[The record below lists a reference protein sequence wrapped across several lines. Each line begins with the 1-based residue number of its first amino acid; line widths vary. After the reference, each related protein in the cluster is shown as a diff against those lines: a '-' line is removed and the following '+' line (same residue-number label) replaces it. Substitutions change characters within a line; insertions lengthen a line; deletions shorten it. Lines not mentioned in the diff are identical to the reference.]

1 MSSNNKYR
9 HNMLVG
15 PTSDK
20 PARFGV
26 NGANRKEQGDDATL
40 DFSEIW
46 LTLRRGKWLILLT
59 CLLVTGAVAGY
70 TYMQEPEYEAES
82 LVMIERGGEG
92 RAAFVG
98 LGGDREGRS
107 LENEIGK
114 LQFSG
119 DLIQR
124 VVERIGETADAME
137 EATARQYFPVLFD
150 EEGERRGSADVA
162 RAVRDRMSFS
172 AMGAQSMIRIN
183 AWSPVPEEASRLA
196 NIYAEEYQVY
206 ARESSRAGAA
216 AAREFLEEQVER
228 RGERLDDIDDRLV
241 RFQLDQDFASRGAG
255 GERVVQE
262 FAAQRQRLETLEAEK
277 LQQEFQLERLQDE
290 LRNIEP
296 DMDSRIADDIE
307 LQTLQTEVQEL
318 SRQIADLEQQA
329 EEFYMNDESLRG
341 NEEEVEEL
349 ATLVRR
355 TDRLKERRQAKIA
368 ELAEKTRGSRFAGG
382 GDGQMGYA
390 AQLRTRI
397 IEVEGNVMGL
407 EAQIET
413 VQNRLAEQRPEV
425 QGVPRQQIELEQLQR
440 ERNIVAEQHSN
451 YMARLHDTMMSEQAD
466 LGYVE
471 PVQQARLPTVPVRP
485 DMQQNVIL
493 GVLLGLGFG
502 VGLAFLYRA
511 SAGRIEKPEDLQLNG
526 YSVVGVVPAMKREI
540 KSSFGGSE
548 TVEVDGH
555 QINTHLMTLLNPW
568 SPIAENYRLIRTNI
582 QAGDGDVPPVMLVTS
597 PEMGDGKTVT
607 ACNLA
612 IALAR
617 NGLQTLLID
626 ADLRRPNAHALLGAA
641 QSPGLG
647 QRLRG
652 GAAASNLR
660 GLETFVE
667 NLHFLPAGTNENPP
681 AELLGTKHMQDLLEA
696 ARAQFD
702 VVIID
707 SPPVLAV
714 TDSVV
719 LSRAADATFVVV
731 SADVTELAALN
742 TTRDTLGAVGS
753 GVAGVILNR
762 FDENKSAYQYGYGYG
777 YGRTE
782 AYNKGRVTA

>member
-1 MSSNNKYR
+1 MSSQNKFR
-9 HNMLVG
+9 HNMLIG
-15 PTSDK
+15 PQSSK
-20 PARFGV
+20 PQRYGV
-26 NGANRKEQGDDATL
+26 NGAHKKQQQGDDAAL
-40 DFSEIW
+40 DFTEIW
-46 LTLRRGKWLILLT
+46 LTLRRGKWIILLT
-59 CLLVTGAVAGY
+59 CLFITSAVAGY
-70 TYMQEPEYEAES
+70 TFLQEPEYETES
-82 LVMIERGGEG
+82 MVMVERGGEG
-92 RAAFVG
+92 RAAFAG

-124 VVERIGETADAME
+124 VVERIVETADAME

-150 EEGERRGSADVA
+150 EDGERRGSADVA

-206 ARESSRAGAA
+206 ARESSRAGAV

-228 RGERLDDIDDRLV
+228 RGERLDDIDDQLV
-241 RFQLDQDFASRGAG
+241 RFQLDQDFASRGAA
-255 GERVVQE
+255 GEQVLQE
-262 FAAQRQRLETLEAEK
+262 FTAQRQRLETLESEQ
-277 LQQEFQLERLQDE
+277 LQLEFQLERLEEE

-296 DMDSRIADDIE
+296 DMGARITDDIE
-307 LQTLQTEVQEL
+307 LQRLQTEVQEL
-318 SRQIADLEQQA
+318 SRRIADLEQEA
-329 EEFYMNDESLRG
+329 EEFYMNDPELRG
-341 NEEEVEEL
+341 NEEQVEEL
-349 ATLVRR
+349 AAIVRR
-355 TDRLKERRQAKIA
+355 IDRLQERRDEKIG
-368 ELAEKTRGSRFAGG
+368 ELAQKSAGSRFAGG

-390 AQLRTRI
+390 AQLRTNI
-397 IEVEGNVMGL
+397 IEVEGRLMGVR
-407 EAQIET
+407 AQIET
-413 VQNRLAEQRPEV
+413 VEGRLAEQRPEV

-451 YMARLHDTMMSEQAD
+451 YMARLHDTMMSEQSD

-471 PVQQARLPTVPVRP
+471 LVQQARVPAVPVRP

-493 GVLLGLGFG
+493 GLLLGLGFG

-511 SAGRIEKPEDLQLNG
+511 SGGRIEKPEDLQQNG

-548 TVEVDGH
+548 TVEVDG
-555 QINTHLMTLLNPW
+555 QRINTHLMTLLNPW

-582 QAGDGDVPPVMLVTS
+582 QAGSGEVPPVMLVTS

-607 ACNLA
+607 TCNLA

-626 ADLRRPNAHALLGAA
+626 ADLRRPNAHALLGAD

-652 GAAASNLR
+652 GAAVSNFH
-660 GLETFVE
+660 GLETLVN

-681 AELLGTKHMQDLLEA
+681 AELLGTKHKIG
-696 ARAQFD
+696 RAH
-702 VVIID
+702 V
-707 SPPVLAV
+707 
-714 TDSVV
+714 
-719 LSRAADATFVVV
+719 
-731 SADVTELAALN
+731 
-742 TTRDTLGAVGS
+742 
-753 GVAGVILNR
+753 
-762 FDENKSAYQYGYGYG
+762 
-777 YGRTE
+777 
-782 AYNKGRVTA
+782 

>member
-15 PTSDK
+15 PSSEK

-26 NGANRKEQGDDATL
+26 NGANRKQQDNDAAL

-46 LTLRRGKWLILLT
+46 LTLRRGKWLILFT
-59 CLLVTGAVAGY
+59 CLIVTGAVAGY
-70 TYMQEPEYEAES
+70 TYMQEPEYESES
-82 LVMIERGGEG
+82 LVMVERGGGEG
-92 RAAFVG
+92 GAALAGF
-98 LGGDREGRS
+98 GGDREGRG
-107 LENEIGK
+107 LQNEIGK

-119 DLIQR
+119 DLVQR
-124 VVERIGETADAME
+124 VIERLTETADAME
-137 EATARQYFPVLFD
+137 ASTAKQYFPVLYGD
-150 EEGERRGSADVA
+150 EGERLNSADITRV
-162 RAVRDRMSFS
+162 VRGRMSFERVEGQD
-172 AMGAQSMIRIN
+172 MLRIR
-183 AWSPVPEEASRLA
+183 AWSSVPEEASRLA

-228 RGERLDDIDDRLV
+228 RGERLDDIDDQLV
-241 RFQLDQDFASRGAG
+241 RFQLDQDFASRGAA
-255 GERVVQE
+255 GERVLQE
-262 FAAQRQRLETLEAEK
+262 FTAQRQRLETLEGEK
-277 LQQEFQLERLQDE
+277 LQLEFQLERLEEE

-296 DMDSRIADDIE
+296 DMDSRITDDIE
-307 LQTLQTEVQEL
+307 LQRLQTEVQEL
-318 SRQIADLEQQA
+318 SRRIADLEQEA
-329 EEFYMNDESLRG
+329 EEFYMNDPDLRG
-341 NEEEVEEL
+341 NEEQVDEL
-349 ATLVRR
+349 AAIVRR
-355 TDRLKERRQAKIA
+355 IDRLQERRDGKIS
-368 ELAEKTRGSRFAGG
+368 ELAQKSAGSRFAG

-390 AQLRTRI
+390 AQLRTNI
-397 IEVEGNVMGL
+397 IEVEGRLMGVR
-407 EAQIET
+407 AQIET

-451 YMARLHDTMMSEQAD
+451 YLARLHDTMMSEQAD

-471 PVQQARLPTVPVRP
+471 LVQQARVPAVPVRP

-493 GVLLGLGFG
+493 GLLLGLGFG

-647 QRLRG
+647 ERLRG
-652 GAAASNLR
+652 GTAASNLR

-731 SADVTELAALN
+731 SANATELAALN
-742 TTRDTLGAVGS
+742 TTRDTLEAVGS
-753 GVAGVILNR
+753 SVAGVILNR

>member
-1 MSSNNKYR
+1 MSSNNTYH

-15 PTSDK
+15 PASDK

-26 NGANRKEQGDDATL
+26 NGANRKQQGDDATL

-46 LTLRRGKWLILLT
+46 LTIRRGKWIILVAALV
-59 CLLVTGAVAGY
+59 VTGAVAGF

-82 LVMIERGGEG
+82 LVMVERGSEG
-92 RAAFVG
+92 RAAFAG
-98 LGGDREGRS
+98 LGGDRDGRS

-124 VVERIGETADAME
+124 VVERIAETADAME
-137 EATARQYFPVLFD
+137 DATARQYFPVLFD
-150 EEGERRGSADVA
+150 DEGGRRSSADVA
-162 RAVRDRMSFS
+162 RAVRGRMSFS

-216 AAREFLEEQVER
+216 AAREFLEEQVAR
-228 RGERLDDIDDRLV
+228 RGERLDDIDDQLV
-241 RFQLDQDFASRGAG
+241 RFQLDQDFASRGPG

-262 FAAQRQRLETLEAEK
+262 FTQQRQRLETLQAEK
-277 LQQEFQLERLQDE
+277 VQQEFQLERLQEE

-307 LQTLQTEVQEL
+307 LQTLQTETQEL

-329 EEFYMNDESLRG
+329 EEFYMNDPSLRG
-341 NEEEVEEL
+341 NEEEVDEL
-349 ATLVRR
+349 HTIIRR
-355 TDRLKERRQAKIA
+355 VDRLKERRQEKFT
-368 ELAEKTRGSRFAGG
+368 ELAEKSRGSRFAGR
-382 GDGQMGYA
+382 GDSQMGYA

-413 VQNRLAEQRPEV
+413 VENRLAEQRPEV

-440 ERNIVAEQHSN
+440 ERNIVAEQHSS
-451 YMARLHDTMMSEQAD
+451 YMARLHDTMMSEQSD

-471 PVQQARLPTVPVRP
+471 PVQQARVPSVPVRP
-485 DMQQNVIL
+485 DMQQNVLL
-493 GVLLGLGFG
+493 GVFLGLGLG
-502 VGLAFLYRA
+502 IGLAFLYRA

-526 YSVVGVVPAMKREI
+526 YSVVGVVPTMKPEI
-540 KSSFGGSE
+540 KSSFGGGE
-548 TVEVDGH
+548 TVEVDG
-555 QINTHLMTLLNPW
+555 QRVSTSLLTLLNPW

-582 QAGDGDVPPVMLVTS
+582 QSSTGDVPRTMLITS
-597 PEMGDGKTVT
+597 PEMGDGKSVT
-607 ACNLA
+607 ASNLA
-612 IALAR
+612 VALAR
-617 NGLQTLLID
+617 NGFRTLLID
-626 ADLRRPNAHALLGAA
+626 ADLRRPNGHKLLGETL
-641 QSPGLG
+641 SPGVG
-647 QRLRG
+647 ERLS
-652 GAAASNLR
+652 GALPSADFS
-660 GLETFVE
+660 GLETVVE
-667 NLHFLPAGTNENPP
+667 DLDFLPAGTNENPP
-681 AELLGTKHMQDLLEA
+681 AELVGTKAMGELLTA
-696 ARAQFD
+696 ARKHYDA
-702 VVIID
+702 VIID

-719 LSRAADATFVVV
+719 LSRQVDATFVVV
-731 SADVTELAALN
+731 AADETEMDALHL
-742 TTRDTLGAVGS
+742 TRDTLEAVGS
-753 GVAGVILNR
+753 GIAGVVLNR
-762 FDENKSAYQYGYGYG
+762 FNEKSAGYKYGYGYG

-782 AYNKGRVTA
+782 AYVAKVSA

>member
-1 MSSNNKYR
+1 MSSNNKYQ

-15 PTSDK
+15 PTSEK

-26 NGANRKEQGDDATL
+26 NGANQTQQDDDATL

-59 CLLVTGAVAGY
+59 CLIVTGAVAGY
-70 TYMQEPEYEAES
+70 TYMQEPEYESVS
-82 LVMIERGGEG
+82 LVLIERGPGE
-92 RAAFVG
+92 RAAFAG
-98 LGGDREGRS
+98 LGGERESRG
-107 LENEIGK
+107 LANEIGK
-114 LQFSG
+114 LQYSG

-124 VVERIGETADAME
+124 VVGRLSKTADAME
-137 EATARQYFPVLFD
+137 DATARQYFPVLYG
-150 EEGERRGSADVA
+150 EAGERLGTAGIARTVRARMTFQPVA
-162 RAVRDRMSFS
+162 GQD
-172 AMGAQSMIRIN
+172 MIQIQ

-196 NIYAEEYQVY
+196 NIYAEEYQAY

-228 RGERLDDIDDRLV
+228 RGERLDEIDDQLV
-241 RFQLDQDFASRGAG
+241 RFQLEQDFASRGAA

-262 FAAQRQRLETLEAEK
+262 FAAQRQRLETLQAEK
-277 LQQEFQLERLQDE
+277 LQQEFQLERLQEE

-307 LQTLQTEVQEL
+307 LQTLQTEVQDL

-349 ATLVRR
+349 NALVQRA
-355 TDRLKERRQAKIA
+355 DRLKERREAKIS
-368 ELAEKTRGSRFAGG
+368 ELAEKTRGSRFAGA
-382 GDGQMGYA
+382 GDGQLSYA

-413 VQNRLAEQRPEV
+413 VEDRLAEQRPEI

-451 YMARLHDTMMSEQAD
+451 YLARLHDTMMSEQAD

-471 PVQQARLPTVPVRP
+471 PVQQARVPSVPVRP

-493 GVLLGLGFG
+493 GILLGLGFG
-502 VGLAFLYRA
+502 VGLAFLWRA

-526 YSVVGVVPAMKREI
+526 YSVVGVVPAMRREI
-540 KSSFGGSE
+540 KSSFGGRD
-548 TVEVDGH
+548 TVDVEGQRVDA
-555 QINTHLMTLLNPW
+555 HLMTLLNPW

-582 QAGDGDVPPVMLVTS
+582 QAGTGEVPSVMLITS

-607 ACNLA
+607 ACNVA

-617 NGLQTLLID
+617 NGLRTLLID
-626 ADLRRPNAHALLGAA
+626 ADLRRPNAHALLGTD
-641 QSPGLG
+641 QLPGLG
-647 QRLRG
+647 ERLQ
-652 GAAASNLR
+652 AATAHEDFS
-660 GLETFVE
+660 GLETIVE
-667 NLHFLPAGTNENPP
+667 HLSFLPAGTNENPP
-681 AELLGTKHMQDLLEA
+681 AELLGTQHMSALIAA

-702 VVIID
+702 AVIID

-719 LSRAADATFVVV
+719 LSRTADATFVVV
-731 SADVTELAALN
+731 SADRTELAALH
-742 TTRDTLGAVGS
+742 TTRDTLEAVGS
-753 GVAGVILNR
+753 GVSGVILNR
-762 FDENKSAYQYGYGYG
+762 FDEKKSAYQYGYGYG